1 MHWAVA
7 AATNHQGYPF
17 VNGGTTLGPPMAGR
31 FMLFLA
37 SVIRSP
43 CLPAVGR
50 PWWDLDGLDGRTG
63 RIWDVGMFYIPTHC
77 IGILAVLRGDS
88 NVKGTV
94 TFEQASEAA
103 DTTVS
108 WNISG
113 HDANAERGMHVHAFG
128 DNTNG
133 CTSAGPHCKSP
144 PPPPSQPHTSL
155 YIPPIGDPS
164 LTSVK
169 NPVNPHQKTHGAP
182 SDSERH
188 VGDLGNFKTDGQG
201 NAQGSVTDK
210 LVKLIGPE
218 SVLGRT
224 IVVHAGTDDLGQG
237 GNDES
242 KKTGNAGGRPACGVI
257 GIAQ

>member
-1 MHWAVA
+1 MVKAV
-7 AATNHQGYPF
+7 
-17 VNGGTTLGPPMAGR
+17 
-31 FMLFLA
+31 
-37 SVIRSP
+37 
-43 CLPAVGR
+43 
-50 PWWDLDGLDGRTG
+50 
-63 RIWDVGMFYIPTHC
+63 
-77 IGILAVLRGDS
+77 AVLRGDS

-94 TFEQASEAA
+94 TFEQASEGA

-133 CTSAGPHCKSP
+133 CTSAGPHF
-144 PPPPSQPHTSL
+144 
-155 YIPPIGDPS
+155 
-164 LTSVK
+164 
-169 NPVNPHQKTHGAP
+169 NPHQKTHGAP

-224 IVVHAGTDDLGQG
+224 VVVHAGTDDLGQG
-237 GNDES
+237 GNEES